1 MVLVN
6 FDTGTPLVPGDQ
18 EYDDSKPTEEHVL
31 EIFSVYKSHFEQFH
45 SQCSE
50 EDDYYFGDK
59 TVPIP
64 DEMPIDPVR
73 PATPH
78 AIVNVATDHVDVNN
92 PAIFVPA
99 PSPRAK
105 NRSERIQKFLQGV
118 WMHIPEHTKRTI
130 VKHSI
135 QYGVSFMKA
144 WWDGDKWP
152 DTPMID
158 NYESEEEYK
167 EALREHLD
175 RRDIAFPFVLD
186 AVNPKNLLW
195 DDSRACM
202 KWTIEFY
209 ESDSHDIQAL
219 YPEWQPVIPS
229 SETVTFLEYWDDTWC
244 GRMADGEWVWGPY
257 KHGYGFNPYIKVQP
271 ASSMDYD
278 VGAPDMRYQGI
289 LKPVHSLLDSEA
301 RLITQYEAI
310 LRQYAWRTIDF
321 YGPASSAESTMDEYE
336 LFASKNWV
344 RPNVEIRPSPLALP
358 PQEILQQLGMVQTM
372 IEEATFPNVVRG
384 MRPSGVSTGFALSVL
399 AGTGRLVFGKFAD
412 AMARGMEQA
421 NQRFLKLVNNKAS
434 GRVTVHARSTVH
446 NFDQSIAPEDI
457 KEFYENTVNLK
468 AEAPE
473 EREREALLA
482 LRLWNGGNG
491 LISLYEAQ
499 RRVGITNP
507 LEEQN
512 QMAAEKLLEMARPQ
526 QAEEVAQAIQLGQQ
540 RAMAADTDLG
550 GGGGGLGT
558 QYLPNQAQ
566 LQRPGEGNIQQQRIA
581 TGAGRESV
589 FPQGMGGL
597 DTLGAQLGTATG
609 GGRRMPSGQRVG

>member
-1 MVLVN
+1 MVLIN
-6 FDTGTPLVPGDQ
+6 FDTGNPLVPGDQ
-18 EYDDSKPTEEHVL
+18 VYDDSKPTDEQVL
-31 EIFSVYKSHFEQFH
+31 QIFETYRTHFEQFH
-45 SQCSE
+45 AQCDE
-50 EDDYYFGDK
+50 EDEYYFGTR

-64 DEMPIDPVR
+64 DDMPIDPVR

-118 WMHIPEHTKRTI
+118 WMHIPEYKKRTV

-152 DTPMID
+152 DSPKLED
-158 NYESEEEYK
+158 YESEEEYK
-167 EALREHLD
+167 EALKDHLD
-175 RRDIAFPFVLD
+175 TRDISFPFILD
-186 AVNPKNLLW
+186 AVNPKNLIW
-195 DDSRACM
+195 DDSRAGM

-209 ESDSHDIQAL
+209 EAHCNDIRAL
-219 YPEWQPVIPS
+219 YPEWAPVMPT

-257 KHGYGFNPYIKVQP
+257 KHGYGFNPYIKIQP
-271 ASSMDYD
+271 AASIDYD
-278 VGAPDMRYQGI
+278 IGSPEDRYQGI
-289 LKPVHSLLDSEA
+289 LNPVHSLLDSEA

-321 YGPASSAESTMDEYE
+321 YGPASSAEATMDEYE

-344 RPNVEIRPSPLALP
+344 RPNVQIEPSPLANP

-412 AMARGMEQA
+412 AMARGMEEA
-421 NQRFLKLVNNKAS
+421 NQKFLKLVNNKAM
-434 GRVTVHARSTVH
+434 GRVTVHGRSTVH
-446 NFDQSIAPEDI
+446 EFDQSIEPSDI
-457 KEFYENTVNLK
+457 KAFYENNVSLK

-482 LRLWNGGNG
+482 LRLWNGGSG

-499 RRVGITNP
+499 RRGGITNP

-512 QMAAEKLLEMARPQ
+512 QMAAEKLLEMARAE
-526 QAEEVAQAIQLGQQ
+526 QAAEVAQAVQLEQQ
-540 RAMAADTDLG
+540 RAQAADVTAPTG
-550 GGGGGLGT
+550 NQLGT

-566 LQRPGEGNIQQQRIA
+566 LQRPGEQNIQGQRMA

-589 FPQGMGGL
+589 YPQGLGGL
-597 DTLGAQLGTATG
+597 DILGAQLGTATG
-609 GGRRMPSGQRVG
+609 GGRKMPSGQRVG